1 MGQCVPSSETSEIL
15 WKKSN
20 VFRKISNVLRKIS
33 DVFGKKSNVFR
44 KKSNVF
50 AARSEVGTLVDSFW
64 GANAG
69 QKEES
74 GGALEEKIGGFEGE
88 VPPFSAFQSAQNGDD
103 VRFMLKYVRKKG
115 VNCCWVEGYEEI
127 GEGCE
132 SKKCRILVERAHAHA
147 RERGI

>member
-20 VFRKISNVLRKIS
+20 VFRKISH
-33 DVFGKKSNVFR
+33 VFGKKSH
-44 KKSNVF
+44 VF
-50 AARSEVGTLVDSFW
+50 AARSEVGTLLGGFW

-74 GGALEEKIGGFEGE
+74 RGTLREKMGGFEGE
-88 VPPFSAFQSAQNGDD
+88 VPPFSAFQSVQNSGD
-103 VRFMLKYVRKKG
+103 VRFMLKYVRNKG
-115 VNCCWVEGYEEI
+115 VNSCLIEGYEGI

-132 SKKCRILVERAHAHA
+132 SKKCRIPVGRAHAHA
-147 RERGI
+147 REGGI

>member
-15 WKKSN
+15 WKKSH
-20 VFRKISNVLRKIS
+20 VFRKIS
-33 DVFGKKSNVFR
+33 DVFQKISHVFGKKSH
-44 KKSNVF
+44 VF
-50 AARSEVGTLVDSFW
+50 AARSEVGTLVGGFLD
-64 GANAG
+64 ANAG

-74 GGALEEKIGGFEGE
+74 RGALGEKIGGFEGE
-88 VPPFSAFQSAQNGDD
+88 VPPFSAFQSAQNSDD
-103 VRFMLKYVRKKG
+103 VRFVLKYVRKKG

-132 SKKCRILVERAHAHA
+132 SKKCKIPVGRAHAHA

>member
-1 MGQCVPSSETSEIL
+1 MGQCVPSSETSELL
-15 WKKSN
+15 WKKSHVFWKKSH
-20 VFRKISNVLRKIS
+20 VFRKISNV
-33 DVFGKKSNVFR
+33 FG

-74 GGALEEKIGGFEGE
+74 RGALGEKMGGFEGE
-88 VPPFSAFQSAQNGDD
+88 VPPFSAFQSAQNSGD

-115 VNCCWVEGYEEI
+115 VNSCLIEDYEGI

-132 SKKCRILVERAHAHA
+132 SKKCRISVGRAHAHA

>member
-20 VFRKISNVLRKIS
+20 VFRKISNVFQEIS
-33 DVFGKKSNVFR
+33 HVFGKKSH
-44 KKSNVF
+44 VF
-50 AARSEVGTLVDSFW
+50 ATRSEVGTLVGGFW
-64 GANAG
+64 DANAG

-74 GGALEEKIGGFEGE
+74 RGALGEKIGGFEGE
-88 VPPFSAFQSAQNGDD
+88 VPPFSAFQSAQNSDD
-103 VRFMLKYVRKKG
+103 VRFVLKYIRKKG
-115 VNCCWVEGYEEI
+115 VNSCLIEGNEEI

-132 SKKCRILVERAHAHA
+132 SKKCRIPVGRAHAHA

>member
-1 MGQCVPSSETSEIL
+1 MGQCVPFSETSELL

-20 VFRKISNVLRKIS
+20 VFRKISHVFQKIS
-33 DVFGKKSNVFR
+33 DVFR
-44 KKSNVF
+44 KISHVF
-50 AARSEVGTLVDSFW
+50 ATRSEVGTLVGGFW
-64 GANAG
+64 EANAG

-74 GGALEEKIGGFEGE
+74 RGALGEKIGGFEGE
-88 VPPFSAFQSAQNGDD
+88 VPPFSAFQSVQNSGD

-115 VNCCWVEGYEEI
+115 VNSCLIEGNEEI

-132 SKKCRILVERAHAHA
+132 SKKCKIPVGRAHAHA